1 MSTLSLC
8 YQTPQLAQ
16 RFDQIIE
23 FALLYDHGS
32 CANFDL
38 NFVF

>member
-23 FALLYDHGS
+23 FEPLYDH
-32 CANFDL
+32 L
-38 NFVF
+38 TQL

>member
-16 RFDQIIE
+16 RFGQIIE
-23 FALLYDHGS
+23 FELLYDQ
-32 CANFDL
+32 L
-38 NFVF
+38 TQL